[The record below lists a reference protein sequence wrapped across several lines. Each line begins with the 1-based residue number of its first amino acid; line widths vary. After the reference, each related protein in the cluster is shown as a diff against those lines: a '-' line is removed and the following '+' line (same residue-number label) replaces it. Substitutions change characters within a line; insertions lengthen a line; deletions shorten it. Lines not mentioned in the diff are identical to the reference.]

1 MKDKCEILN
10 DSEMN
15 LLSYEK
21 ALEKD
26 DRTFLQYYLSLLKT
40 KHILIFSFFQFK
52 DYNSQMIKIYIFF
65 FTFAINYVVSAM
77 FYSDATM
84 HKIYVDHG
92 SFDFTYQLPK
102 MIYSLLISTLLKF
115 LLNFLGLYEKE
126 IMQIKN
132 KAIVNKN
139 MSKIYFKI
147 KCKIISFFIITF
159 IFNFL
164 LWFYLGCFCAV
175 YINTQIHLFID
186 VISSFVLSFISP
198 FIIYLL
204 PGILRIPSL
213 KDKTGKKYLMFKFSQ
228 ILQNL

>member
-1 MKDKCEILN
+1 
-10 DSEMN
+10 MN
-15 LLSYEK
+15 LLNYEK

-26 DRTFLQYYLSLLKT
+26 DRTFCQYYLSLLKT

-52 DYNSQMIKIYIFF
+52 DYNAQMIKIYIFF
-65 FTFAINYVVSAM
+65 YTFAINYVVSAM

-84 HKIYVDHG
+84 YKIYVDHG

-102 MIYSLLISTLLKF
+102 MIYSLLISILLKF

-126 IMQIKN
+126 IMEMKN
-132 KAIVNKN
+132 NEIVNKN
-139 MSKIYFKI
+139 MNRIYFKI
-147 KCKIISFFIITF
+147 KCKIISFFVITY

-175 YINTQIHLFID
+175 YMNTQIHLFFD
-186 VISSFVLSFISP
+186 VISSFALSFITP

-204 PGILRIPSL
+204 PGILRIPAL
-213 KDKTGKKYLMFKFSQ
+213 KDKSCKKRLMFKFSR